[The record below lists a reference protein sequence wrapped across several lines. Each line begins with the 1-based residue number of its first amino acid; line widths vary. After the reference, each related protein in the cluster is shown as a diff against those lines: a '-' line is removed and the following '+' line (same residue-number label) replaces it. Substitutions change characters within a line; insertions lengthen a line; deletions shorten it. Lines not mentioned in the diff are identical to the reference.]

1 MQAKQNLLAEG
12 ELGVFVCVCVCV
24 FVCVDLCVSMYVFHI
39 VFGLWDE
46 KYSLITTKNQIKSG

>member
-12 ELGVFVCVCVCV
+12 ELGVFVCV
-24 FVCVDLCVSMYVFHI
+24 FVDLCVSMYVFHI

-46 KYSLITTKNQIKSG
+46 KYSLITTKNQRKSG